1 MSYRL
6 ALLLLLHDRSRFG
19 VRAFLTARTSS
30 SSSSSSWSSSSWSS
44 SYSPSQRLL
53 SSKEDGGGFFDDYDD
68 FVTNLDFDR
77 GGWDNSGGPVASSS
91 SSSDR
96 GGGGGRGRDYGG
108 DAPRGRGGRGGGGRG
123 GFRTSG
129 ETRTTTRP
137 HFFSLLLIN
146 EEGLPSAGMEPK
158 EEGMNAS
165 FFFGNAC
172 RVLVPPFFGIV
183 GPPGDPPLVLG
194 RFRSEGC
201 PADGLSSGFAFCR
214 REQVFVA
221 SRARGRG
228 LHFLCVEANID
239 DPFFCWQFALRRRRR
254 RRRRIRTRRY

>member
-30 SSSSSSWSSSSWSS
+30 SSLSSSSSSWSS

-68 FVTNLDFDR
+68 FVTNLNFDR

-96 GGGGGRGRDYGG
+96 GRGGGGGGGGGGGRGRDYGG

-146 EEGLPSAGMEPK
+146 EGGLPSARMEPK
-158 EEGMNAS
+158 EDGMNAS
-165 FFFGNAC
+165 FFFRQRMSCSRPALFWNRRTAG
-172 RVLVPPFFGIV
+172 RPPPRLGSVSLRGMSCGWSLFGV
-183 GPPGDPPLVLG
+183 RFLPPGASL
-194 RFRSEGC
+194 
-201 PADGLSSGFAFCR
+201 R
-214 REQVFVA
+214 RV
-221 SRARGRG
+221 SRARPRAA
-228 LHFLCVEANID
+228 LSLC
-239 DPFFCWQFALRRRRR
+239 
-254 RRRRIRTRRY
+254 